1 MNQCVEIILMYPI
14 EHYIFHR
21 SFESHTEWGPKT
33 AEEFKQFVKIAS
45 IFYRGIAI
53 SDSDLNNNP
62 LFSLLT
68 MDTNKEF
75 LQNAFEVGFLR
86 RAARMNQDDWVAID
100 QQALFESF
108 KKNSPE
114 RASSIPDKHPQKLD
128 KILEPIENKYKPFV
142 WKVEQLAE
150 VFGKRLVAELSLAD
164 FSRDENILAGK
175 IIEYVNELEGD
186 YSRLRAAKIELEILP
201 QWRRSE
207 HQRYVW
213 EQVLQAYNG
222 NLPYAFDGRLMMGDL
237 VEGDKSAIPGGH
249 ESNNDEKELAVDYY
263 AALISNKAEKL
274 FAVGEEQLTT
284 SGVHWYLDTKKL
296 RNLSLDQIVELRE
309 NASPD
314 EYFNLRHN
322 VLGSPSSLERNS
334 NDLHEAKNAFW
345 ESLSDA
351 GIASNRYSKEIGRDK
366 IYRILLARRND
377 DFNNELINE
386 ISKIIMEA
394 IPCVGTLVALI
405 DAKSIVGEYKDL
417 YQAKRGKGQ
426 LAAKIYDEVDSIYN
440 ISLKRPDYHVVD
452 RLHRRIASEKNDE

>member
-1 MNQCVEIILMYPI
+1 MNQCVEITLMYPI

-21 SFESHTEWGPKT
+21 GFESHTDWGPRT
-33 AEEFKQFVKIAS
+33 AEEFEQFVKIAGL
-45 IFYRGIAI
+45 FYRGIVI

-68 MDTNKEF
+68 IDKNKEV
-75 LQNAFEVGFLR
+75 LQNAFEVGVLR
-86 RAARMNQDDWVAID
+86 RAARINQDDWVVD
-100 QQALFESF
+100 QQALFKSF

-128 KILEPIENKYKPFV
+128 KFLEPIENEYKPFV

-150 VFGKRLVAELSLAD
+150 VFGNRLVAELSLAD

-207 HQRYVW
+207 HQRCVW

-222 NLPYAFDGRLMMGDL
+222 NLPYAFDGRLMIGDP
-237 VEGDKSAIPGGH
+237 VEGDKSAIPGGP

-263 AALISNKAEKL
+263 AALISNETEKL
-274 FAVGEEQLTT
+274 FVLGEEQLTT
-284 SGVHWYLDTKKL
+284 SGVQWYLDTKKL
-296 RNLSLDQIVELRE
+296 RNLSIDQIVELRE

-314 EYFNLRHN
+314 EYFNLRHH
-322 VLGSPSSLERNS
+322 VLGSPSSLEEKS
-334 NDLHEAKNAFW
+334 NDLSGAKNAFW

-351 GIASNRYSKEIGRDK
+351 GIALNRSSEKMGRDK
-366 IYRILLARRND
+366 AYRILLARHSD
-377 DFNNELINE
+377 DFNNELLKE

-394 IPCVGTLVALI
+394 TPGGGILVALI
-405 DAKSIVGEYKDL
+405 DAKSLCGEYKDL

-426 LAAKIYDEVDSIYN
+426 LAAKIYGEVDSIYN

-452 RLHRRIASEKNDE
+452 RLHRRIASDRNNE